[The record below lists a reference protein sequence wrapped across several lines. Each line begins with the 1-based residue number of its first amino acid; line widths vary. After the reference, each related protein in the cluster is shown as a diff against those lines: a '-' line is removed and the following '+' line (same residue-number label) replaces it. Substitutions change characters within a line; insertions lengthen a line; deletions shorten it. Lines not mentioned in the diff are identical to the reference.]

1 MNDCR
6 IPVEELIA
14 FPTEF
19 SFKAVGHHTRDFTER
34 ARRAVRDALGG
45 ERPVALRTRLSRH
58 GVYLSATLTARV
70 DSAGELHACY
80 AALQNIEGVIT
91 VL

>member
-1 MNDCR
+1 MDDCR

-19 SFKAVGHHTRDFTER
+19 AFKAVGHHTRAFAEG

-45 ERPVALRTRLSRH
+45 ERPVALRTRLSSH

-70 DSAGELHACY
+70 ESADELRAAY
-80 AALQNIEGVIT
+80 AALRRLEGVIT